1 MFQPLALGIMVS
13 EVNSIPL
20 GVGEHITDL
29 GSDRLTYILQLFY
42 VGQLLFILETSLL
55 RFSVLAFYA
64 RIFPIHRSSGVIW
77 LRFYFATV
85 SMACIWP
92 VFVLLFD
99 ALFICEPISKYWY
112 YWDESHAGSCVSMSV
127 VYYIETIGS
136 LVVNLMTLIVPLP
149 QIFKLNMKWR
159 KKLAVAFSFLLGYG

>member
-1 MFQPLALGIMVS
+1 MIS
-13 EVNSIPL
+13 IINSIHL
-20 GVGEHITDL
+20 GVGLHTLQLDP
-29 GSDRLTYILQLFY
+29 GRLVYILQLNY
-42 VGQLLFILETSLL
+42 VGQLLFVLDTSLL

-64 RIFPIHRSSGVIW
+64 RIFPIHRSSGVWW

-85 SMACIWP
+85 SMSFIWP

-112 YWDESHAGSCVSMSV
+112 YWQPEVSGTCVAIST

-149 QIFKLNMKWR
+149 QIFKLNMQRR
-159 KKLAVAFSFLLGYG
+159 KKIAVAFSFLLGYG